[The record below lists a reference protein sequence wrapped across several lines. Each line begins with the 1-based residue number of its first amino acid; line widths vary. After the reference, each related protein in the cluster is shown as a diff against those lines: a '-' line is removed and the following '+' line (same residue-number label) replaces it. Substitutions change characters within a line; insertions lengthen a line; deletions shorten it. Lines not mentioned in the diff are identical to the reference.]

1 MISMVYEC
9 KIHKKIQQD
18 VCGRVGDVRGCA
30 WDVRGRADSMLDVR
44 LVFQVFELNHDF
56 CGHVQKIA
64 ELDDGNMLFAVIL
77 DVF

>member
-1 MISMVYEC
+1 MNAKYTTNPA
-9 KIHKKIQQD
+9 
-18 VCGRVGDVRGCA
+18 GCA
-30 WDVRGRADSMLDVR
+30 WTCGGCARMCGDVRGRADSMLDVR

>member
-1 MISMVYEC
+1 MQNTQQ
-9 KIHKKIQQD
+9 IQQD
-18 VCGRVGDVRGCA
+18 VRGRA
-30 WDVRGRADSMLDVR
+30 WDVRGCADSMLDVR
-44 LVFQVFELNHDF
+44 LVFQVFELKHDF